1 MFNAE
6 FGVCVLLQSEIHY
19 KIAYEHMVVVTK
31 TCTANLAL
39 NFKSLT
45 PRGMLA
51 PDHFSSQFCRA
62 LMIFSV
68 LSLYEFGSNNLVT
81 FLRTSYSG
89 RIYTRNKL
97 SPQDGDINPVF
108 RRILKSNEEDW
119 GQHSPEH
126 RIYIW
131 TIYPTSCNHLSL

>member
-1 MFNAE
+1 
-6 FGVCVLLQSEIHY
+6 
-19 KIAYEHMVVVTK
+19 MVVVTK

-51 PDHFSSQFCRA
+51 RTHHFSPQFCRA
-62 LMIFSV
+62 LMTFSV

-81 FLRTSYSG
+81 FYVPHTVAEC
-89 RIYTRNKL
+89 YTRNKL

-108 RRILKSNEEDW
+108 RRVLKSNEEDW

>member
-1 MFNAE
+1 M
-6 FGVCVLLQSEIHY
+6 
-19 KIAYEHMVVVTK
+19 T
-31 TCTANLAL
+31 
-39 NFKSLT
+39 
-45 PRGMLA
+45 
-51 PDHFSSQFCRA
+51 
-62 LMIFSV
+62 FSV

-81 FLRTSYSG
+81 FYVPHTVAEC
-89 RIYTRNKL
+89 YTRNKL

-131 TIYPTSCNHLSL
+131 TIYPTSCNHLSLEKLCTALFTLILMININSIYVSDFLDAKYDVTFSCYFYCCVVVAFQCFHVTANFKR

>member
-62 LMIFSV
+62 LMTFSV